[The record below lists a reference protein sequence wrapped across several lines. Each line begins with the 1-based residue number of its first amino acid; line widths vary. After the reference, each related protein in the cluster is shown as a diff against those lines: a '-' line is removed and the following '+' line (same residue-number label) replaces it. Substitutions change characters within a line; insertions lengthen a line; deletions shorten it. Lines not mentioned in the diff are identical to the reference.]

1 VVVTDPADRIEEFL
15 DFAIALARDAGA
27 VALSYF
33 GKDIQRERKRD
44 GSVVTIADR
53 EAEALMRQRITERY
67 PDDGIVGEEFGVRA
81 GVSGRRWIVDPID
94 GTFSFTHGVP
104 LFGVL
109 VGVEIGGRPSVG
121 VAHMPA
127 LQETVAA
134 GSGLGCQWNGVRART
149 SAIATLGDALVL
161 CGDFYAHH
169 AHGFGVAAE
178 RIQAAAR
185 ERRGWGDCYG
195 HILVAT
201 GRAEVALDPVMS
213 IWDCAALAPILE
225 EAGGTFTDWRGKRT
239 IEGGNAIS
247 TNGQLFDDVMKLV
260 RASS

>member
-1 VVVTDPADRIEEFL
+1 MAANDPVHSVEEFL
-15 DFAIALARDAGA
+15 DFALTLAHDAGA
-27 VALSYF
+27 IALSYF

-53 EAEALMRQRITERY
+53 EAEQLMRLRITERY
-67 PDDGIVGEEFGVRA
+67 PNDGIVGEEFGVSE
-81 GVSGRRWIVDPID
+81 GTSGRRWIIDPID

-109 VGVEIGGRPSVG
+109 VGVEIGGRAAVG

-127 LQETVAA
+127 LSETVGAA
-134 GSGLGCQWNGVRART
+134 SGLGCRWNGVRAQT
-149 SAIATLGDALVL
+149 SQVATLGDALVV

-169 AHGFGVAAE
+169 AHRFGPAAE

-201 GRAEVALDPVMS
+201 GRADVALDPVMS

-225 EAGGTFTDWRGKRT
+225 EAGGTFTDWRGIRT
-239 IEGGNAIS
+239 IDGGNAIS
-247 TNGQLFDDVMKLV
+247 TNGPLFNDVIKLV
-260 RASS
+260 RLSS